1 MRKMNMVKKTM
12 AVIMTTAMT
21 AAMAG
26 CAGQTAATAD
36 TQTESAGDG
45 AEGKE
50 SEAPAAGTESGA
62 AAAGETERGES
73 GRGDAA
79 QRDITV
85 GVIQMIDNGAFSDM
99 RDGFVEE
106 ITGKYTGGEV
116 EILDRNAQGD
126 AAALNTICQEMADS
140 GADII
145 ATIATPATQA
155 MVNMELDTPV
165 FFIAV
170 SDPVGAGVITD
181 MEHPDKN
188 ATGTSNAIPVE
199 DIFALSD
206 QLTPGCET
214 YGILYNTSEV
224 NAVNTA
230 ANAKEYLEGAG
241 LSYVEAVVTNS
252 SEVQQA
258 AQSLAEEVDAIFV
271 PNDSMIQSAMPL
283 VAEVAREAKIPVY
296 GSSAVMVDSGA
307 FATIAISDREI
318 GAMTADMALEY
329 LNGTSVEEIP
339 SVVVPASDTVINKTT
354 ADQLGITFSD
364 EVADSAVF
372 VEDAR

>member
-1 MRKMNMVKKTM
+1 MKKMNLMKKGMAVTM
-12 AVIMTTAMT
+12 A
-21 AAMAG
+21 AALTMALAG
-26 CAGQTAATAD
+26 CAGQTEET
-36 TQTESAGDG
+36 
-45 AEGKE
+45 
-50 SEAPAAGTESGA
+50 AAGTENGGEETSSQEETNGA
-62 AAAGETERGES
+62 AEGGTG
-73 GRGDAA
+73 
-79 QRDITV
+79 DITV

-106 ITGKYTGGEV
+106 ITSKYTGGQV

-126 AAALNTICQEMADS
+126 AAALNTICQEIADS
-140 GADII
+140 GADLI

-170 SDPVGAGVITD
+170 SDPVGAGVITE

-230 ANAKEYLEGAG
+230 ANAKEYLDGAG

-283 VAEVAREAKIPVY
+283 VAEVAREAGIPVY

-307 FATIAISDREI
+307 FATVAISDKEI

-329 LNGTSVEEIP
+329 LDGTAVEDIP
-339 SVVVPASDTVINKTT
+339 AVVVPASDTVINKTT
-354 ADQLGITFSD
+354 ADRLGLTFSD
-364 EVADSAVF
+364 EVMSSATF
-372 VEDAR
+372 VEDTQ